1 MANDLA
7 TTEEEPQD
15 QTRREGDADCAEGI
29 VADIV
34 LGLPGQILK
43 LVAVFPGGFHGAV
56 RHIAVVL
63 AGLLGEIAILGLG
76 RLGEIGVGRAGGFP
90 QIACGGLEFLA
101 AGWSAIYPCHVPPAQ
116 MRRHPI
122 GTGPFKFVDLKSN
135 ERARVEKNAGYWKP
149 GRPYLDAIEYTI
161 IASRATR
168 MLSFAAGNSDM
179 LFPTDVTVPLL
190 KDIKKQVPD
199 AQCTL
204 RPLGVTY
211 NLIINRDSAP
221 FNDERVRKALALTLD
236 RQTFV
241 DITSEGKDVI
251 GGSMLPPPTGVW
263 GVGPDALKEFPG
275 YGGDVEANREKGR
288 ALMRE
293 AGYGPDKR
301 VKIKL
306 STRNNASYRDMA
318 TIMTGELRHIYVDA
332 ELDLIDS
339 AVYFNR
345 LYQKNYTLV
354 VNATGSSIDDPDQ
367 HFAENYGCGSP
378 RNFNGYCNPAVT
390 SLIAAQSRERNVEK
404 RRALVHDIERKL
416 AEDIA
421 RPIIS
426 HSVAAACQ
434 QAAVRGLTIMVNSIY
449 NGWRFEDVWLDR

>member
-1 MANDLA
+1 
-7 TTEEEPQD
+7 
-15 QTRREGDADCAEGI
+15 
-29 VADIV
+29 
-34 LGLPGQILK
+34 
-43 LVAVFPGGFHGAV
+43 
-56 RHIAVVL
+56 
-63 AGLLGEIAILGLG
+63 
-76 RLGEIGVGRAGGFP
+76 
-90 QIACGGLEFLA
+90 
-101 AGWSAIYPCHVPPAQ
+101 
-116 MRRHPI
+116 
-122 GTGPFKFVDLKSN
+122 
-135 ERARVEKNAGYWKP
+135 
-149 GRPYLDAIEYTI
+149 
-161 IASRATR
+161 
-168 MLSFAAGNSDM
+168 M
-179 LFPTDVTVPLL
+179 LFPTDATVPLL
-190 KDIKKQVPD
+190 KDIKKQVSS

-211 NLIINRDSAP
+211 NLIINRDSPP
-221 FNDERVRKALALTLD
+221 FNDERIRKALALTLD
-236 RQTFV
+236 RKSFV
-241 DITSEGKDVI
+241 DITSEGNDLI
-251 GGSMLPPPTGVW
+251 GGSMLPPPTGAW
-263 GVGPDALKEFPG
+263 GVGPDVLKEYPG
-275 YGGDVEANREKGR
+275 YDGDVEANREKGR

-301 VKIKL
+301 IKIKL

-367 HFAENYGCGSP
+367 HFAENYGCGAP
-378 RNFNGYCNPAVT
+378 RNFNGYCNPTVT
-390 SLIAAQSRERNVEK
+390 SLIAAQSRERDIEK
-404 RRALVHDIERKL
+404 RRSIVHDIERKL

-426 HSVAAACQ
+426 HTVAAACQ

>member
-1 MANDLA
+1 
-7 TTEEEPQD
+7 
-15 QTRREGDADCAEGI
+15 
-29 VADIV
+29 
-34 LGLPGQILK
+34 
-43 LVAVFPGGFHGAV
+43 
-56 RHIAVVL
+56 
-63 AGLLGEIAILGLG
+63 
-76 RLGEIGVGRAGGFP
+76 
-90 QIACGGLEFLA
+90 
-101 AGWSAIYPCHVPPAQ
+101 
-116 MRRHPI
+116 
-122 GTGPFKFVDLKSN
+122 
-135 ERARVEKNAGYWKP
+135 
-149 GRPYLDAIEYTI
+149 
-161 IASRATR
+161 
-168 MLSFAAGNSDM
+168 
-179 LFPTDVTVPLL
+179 
-190 KDIKKQVPD
+190 
-199 AQCTL
+199 
-204 RPLGVTY
+204 
-211 NLIINRDSAP
+211 
-221 FNDERVRKALALTLD
+221 
-236 RQTFV
+236 
-241 DITSEGKDVI
+241 
-251 GGSMLPPPTGVW
+251 
-263 GVGPDALKEFPG
+263 
-275 YGGDVEANREKGR
+275 
-288 ALMRE
+288 MRE

-390 SLIAAQSRERNVEK
+390 SLIAAQSRERDVEK